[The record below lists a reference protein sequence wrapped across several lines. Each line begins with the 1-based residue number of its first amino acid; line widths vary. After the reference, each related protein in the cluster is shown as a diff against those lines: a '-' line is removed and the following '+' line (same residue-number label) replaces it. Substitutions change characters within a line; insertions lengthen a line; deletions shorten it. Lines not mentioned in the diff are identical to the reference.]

1 MSGKLVVPSDITLLE
16 EKHAVGGRRLRLLE
30 RFGLWGMTPMW
41 HIRYSKNNRSEMKS
55 ILTKRYPGDSNDPVI
70 MLLKDRQESVRKQVV
85 AHNGLWAG
93 VDTAFFATMWAF
105 RRYDYKATLIMLPFT
120 MYAGGILG
128 RLTADVAIG
137 RNYEFYRNRFLG
149 QLPAHQYYGA
159 ETATA

>member
-16 EKHAVGGRRLRLLE
+16 EKYSVGRRRLRLLE
-30 RFGLWGMTPMW
+30 RFGLWGIMPMW

-55 ILTKRYPGDSNDPVI
+55 ILTKRYPSGSSDPVI
-70 MLLKDRQESVRKQVV
+70 ALLKDRQESVRKQVV

-93 VDTAFFATMWAF
+93 VGGSFAATLWAF
-105 RRYDYKATLIMLPFT
+105 RRYDYKAALIMVPFT

-128 RLTADVAIG
+128 RLTADVAVG

-159 ETATA
+159 GTAAA